1 MRPIAILW
9 MASINAAAAALALTI
24 APKQYTL
31 EQRYLA
37 GLTAPEPDAG
47 NSDEIAQT
55 IRKYALN
62 ALLVPVLDGDGYP
75 ARWQDA
81 SLAMVCDA
89 GTRVW
94 VDGRPLEPRGEV
106 PGASFSLQRL
116 MVGCAPF
123 GRGGHELSGHAET
136 LVLRDDDG
144 LSAIARF
151 IDLKVTGPPSAT
163 SADPTGRFAKS
174 RSGRT

>member
-9 MASINAAAAALALTI
+9 MASINAAAAALAFTM

-31 EQRYLA
+31 EPRYLT
-37 GLTAPEPDAG
+37 GLTAPAPEAG
-47 NSDEIAQT
+47 DSDEIAQT

-62 ALLVPVLDGDGYP
+62 ALLVPVLDDDGYP
-75 ARWQDA
+75 ARWQDP

-106 PGASFSLQRL
+106 PGASFSLQWL

-123 GRGGHELSGHAET
+123 GRGGHELSGHAEI

-144 LSAIARF
+144 LSAITRF
-151 IDLKVTGPPSAT
+151 IDLKVTHRGHSVSMNEVFTARMP
-163 SADPTGRFAKS
+163 
-174 RSGRT
+174 